1 MHKSQAI
8 ALKTPFPSQELPWS
22 LGELSFSK
30 PRLVIDTETASLTNQ
45 SIFMFQPPRERKDPL
60 SSFS

>member
-30 PRLVIDTETASLTNQ
+30 PRLVIDTETASLTN
-45 SIFMFQPPRERKDPL
+45 
-60 SSFS
+60 